1 VQRPERQIGRAAG
14 RDVNLADS
22 FERVGVVVA
31 RDERSGA
38 LGRGHR
44 LGETA
49 RGRATHRPA
58 SRAIPVRVKRL
69 TGHRYDPPPM
79 AHRIT
84 LIPGDGTGPELT
96 EATRRVL
103 EATGVGFDWDVREA
117 GVDVMEEA
125 GTPLPDETLASVK
138 ENKVALKGPITTP
151 IGTGFRSVNVA
162 LRHEL
167 GLYACLRP
175 CKTYEGVRSRYDDVD
190 LVLVRENTE
199 DLYAGIEY
207 EAGTPDAE
215 KVISELNSMQ
225 SKQIASGSGIS
236 IKPISRAGSER
247 IVRYAFEYARAH
259 GRKRV
264 SCVTKAN
271 IMKFTD
277 GLFLDTFREVAKDYP
292 EIEAWE
298 NLVDAICMGLVQR
311 PEEFDVLVLPNLYG
325 DIVSDLTAGLVGGL
339 GVAPG
344 GNIGDGLA
352 VFEATH
358 GSAPKY
364 KGQNKVNPTAMI
376 LSGKLMLEH
385 LGEADAAARLET
397 AVADV
402 IREGKSVTYDMKP
415 SRDDPS
421 AVGTAEYADAIIEQ
435 LEASGVDST
444 EPDKGEGPALPASEA
459 EVQ

>member
-1 VQRPERQIGRAAG
+1 
-14 RDVNLADS
+14 
-22 FERVGVVVA
+22 
-31 RDERSGA
+31 
-38 LGRGHR
+38 
-44 LGETA
+44 
-49 RGRATHRPA
+49 
-58 SRAIPVRVKRL
+58 
-69 TGHRYDPPPM
+69 M
-79 AHRIT
+79 AHRVT

-103 EATGVGFDWDVREA
+103 EATGVAFEWDVQEA
-117 GVDVMEEA
+117 GVDVMETA
-125 GTPLPDETLASVK
+125 GTPLPEETLASVK
-138 ENKVALKGPITTP
+138 RNKVALKGPITTP

-175 CKTYEGVRSRYDDVD
+175 CKTYEGVRSRYDNVD

-207 EAGTPDAE
+207 EAGTADAE
-215 KVISELNSMQ
+215 HVIAELNKLQ
-225 SKQIASGSGIS
+225 KRQIAPGSGIS
-236 IKPISRAGSER
+236 IKPISREGSER
-247 IVRYAFEYARAH
+247 IVRFAFEYAREH

-277 GLFLDTFREVAKDYP
+277 GLFLEVFREIAAEYP
-292 EIEAWE
+292 EIEPWE
-298 NLVDAICMGLVQR
+298 NLVDAVCMGLVQR

-344 GNIGDGLA
+344 GNIGADSA

-364 KGQNKVNPTAMI
+364 KGQNRVNPTAMI
-376 LSGKLMLEH
+376 LSGKLMLDH
-385 LGEADAAARLET
+385 LGEADAAQRLER

-402 IREGKSVTYDMKP
+402 IREGKNVTYDMKP
-415 SRDDPS
+415 SRDDPT
-421 AVGTAEYADAIIEQ
+421 AVGTSEYADAIIEK
-435 LEASGVDST
+435 LEA
-444 EPDKGEGPALPASEA
+444 
-459 EVQ
+459 